1 MEFESEQ
8 MKSDDESEQMKSD
21 VRYATYMVRCNDGSL
36 YTGYSTDVERR
47 VKTHNSGKG
56 AKYTRAR
63 RPVELVYVEYSK
75 TKSDALKREVAI
87 KKLTRTKKE
96 LLIAEYQERT

>member
-56 AKYTRAR
+56 AKYGFHTLLCTEKIAR
-63 RPVELVYVEYSK
+63 FQEIFSAQKNAHPL
-75 TKSDALKREVAI
+75 KSGPIRGA
-87 KKLTRTKKE
+87 
-96 LLIAEYQERT
+96 